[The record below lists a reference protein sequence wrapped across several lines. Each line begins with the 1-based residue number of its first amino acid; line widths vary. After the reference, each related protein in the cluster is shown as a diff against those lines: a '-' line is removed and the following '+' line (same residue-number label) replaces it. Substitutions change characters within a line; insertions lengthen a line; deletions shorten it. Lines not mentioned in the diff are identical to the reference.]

1 MMHRFTRTVLT
12 AAVLFVSFTLAF
24 AETGKTG
31 VKSNADSKTAIK
43 NAKKPAKKKVKLVDI
58 NSAGKAD
65 LMKLPG
71 ITAASAASIIA
82 HRPYGSKA
90 HLVTKKALTS
100 GDYQAISHLVIA
112 KQPYADS
119 AKNAETLKAK
129 K

>member
-12 AAVLFVSFTLAF
+12 VAVLFATTTLVF
-24 AETGKTG
+24 AETGKTS
-31 VKSNADSKTAIK
+31 VKSTADSKTTIK
-43 NAKKPAKKKVKLVDI
+43 NAKKPSKKKVKLVDI

-71 ITAASAASIIA
+71 ITAASANNIIA

-90 HLVTKKALTS
+90 HLVTKRALTS
-100 GDYQAISHLVIA
+100 GDYQAISHLVVA

-119 AKNAETLKAK
+119 AKNAAALKNK